1 MLCLLLTVHICK
13 EQSNLQKLVNQSKHW
28 NVNQAEAAFRLL
40 QINSNIQSISS
51 DSHCLMKNILSR
63 LFANIGKQIQKDHS
77 SSCKEYN
84 SGTHLIARCLG
95 CGDKYRTFETVKQT
109 NLLQMNLSNIFEVC
123 CYPLCL
129 KANICLDLGSSFKP
143 LKKLFQS

>member
-1 MLCLLLTVHICK
+1 MSYLLLAIHICK
-13 EQSNLQKLVNQSKHW
+13 EQSNLQKLVNASKHW
-28 NVNQAEAAFRLL
+28 NVKQAEAAFRLL

-63 LFANIGKQIQKDHS
+63 LFANTGKQIQKEHS
-77 SSCKEYN
+77 SSRKEYN

-95 CGDKYRTFETVKQT
+95 CGDKYRTFETMKQT
-109 NLLQMNLSNIFEVC
+109 NLLKMNLSNIFEVC

-129 KANICLDLGSSFKP
+129 KANNRLDLGSSFKP
-143 LKKLFQS
+143 LNEQFQS